1 MEIVEI
7 DFYKCYNIAMVYY
20 IERGRFFMDKSNEI
34 AEKIKA
40 LKNEIEKQKLDN
52 VSAEQLAKY
61 LVEVDRL
68 TALMLATH
76 KEN

>member
-1 MEIVEI
+1 M
-7 DFYKCYNIAMVYY
+7 N
-20 IERGRFFMDKSNEI
+20 KSNEI

-40 LKNEIEKQKLDN
+40 LKDEIEKQKLDN
-52 VSAEQLAKY
+52 ASAEQLAKY

-68 TALMLATH
+68 TALMLSAH